1 MNKPL
6 PMHLSPRCRATSKRT
21 HKPCQAPAV
30 RGWTVCH
37 FHGAGGGAPRGKR
50 NGMYRHG
57 QYTREELDY
66 RRKTAD
72 LLRCVRALMREAR
85 EPLE

>member
-1 MNKPL
+1 MNKSL
-6 PMHLSPRCRATSKRT
+6 PMHLSPRCHATSKRT

-37 FHGAGGGAPRGKR
+37 FHGAGGGAPTGKR

-57 QYTREELDY
+57 WFTRERLDE
-66 RRKTAD
+66 RREVAE
-72 LLRCVRALMREAR
+72 LLRQTRALMREA
-85 EPLE
+85 EESLE